1 MIHFCMGP
9 TETYILVREEGLGIK
24 KKTSITTEIHHSSY
38 EQLYRTTED
47 LFTGLAEQA
56 KLK

>member
-1 MIHFCMGP
+1 MGP
-9 TETYILVREEGLGIK
+9 TETYILVREEGLCIKKK
-24 KKTSITTEIHHSSY
+24 KKTSVTMEMHHSSY
-38 EQLYRTTED
+38 EKLYRTTED

>member
-1 MIHFCMGP
+1 MGP
-9 TETYILVREEGLGIK
+9 TETYILVREEGLCIKK
-24 KKTSITTEIHHSSY
+24 KKTSVTMEMHHSSY
-38 EQLYRTTED
+38 EKLYRTTED

>member
-1 MIHFCMGP
+1 MDP
-9 TETYILVREEGLGIK
+9 TETYILVREEGLCIK

-47 LFTGLAEQA
+47 LVTGLAEQA